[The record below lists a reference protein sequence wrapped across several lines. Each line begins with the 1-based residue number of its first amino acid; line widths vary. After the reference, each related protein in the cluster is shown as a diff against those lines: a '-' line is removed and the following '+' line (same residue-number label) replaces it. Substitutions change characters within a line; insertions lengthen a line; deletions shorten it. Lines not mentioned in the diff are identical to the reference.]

1 MCFFHV
7 RFSLLGVA
15 TMVHKQIERM
25 KRKLSEI
32 ELENAQ
38 YKARLEDGVAQAEE
52 QRRTSEAFF
61 REGGG
66 AYRHTNSYTVPR
78 GRTYGAAES

>member
-25 KRKLSEI
+25 KRKLSDI

-38 YKARLEDGVAQAEE
+38 YKARLAEGVAQAEE
-52 QRRTSEAFF
+52 QRRTIQNKLLVIEALQKRF
-61 REGGG
+61 
-66 AYRHTNSYTVPR
+66 
-78 GRTYGAAES
+78 